1 VQIREKCWCG
11 NPDLEPF
18 SDYYFRCPA
27 CETLISS
34 RLQEK
39 QTASEGAQAD
49 HFYGRD
55 YWFTH
60 QQEDLHQPNIIE
72 RARQDLPE
80 RCIHWLSAIIKYKL
94 PPGRVLEL
102 GSGHGG
108 FVALLCFSGFEAT
121 GVEVSPWAVEF
132 ARETFHAPML
142 LGPVEEQALEPGSL
156 DMVIL
161 MDILEHLPDPE
172 RTMRH
177 CLRLLKPNGIFVIQ
191 TPCLPEGKTY
201 EEMKSRGDRFLEML
215 IEREHLY
222 LFSRPSIQEFFRRLE
237 INHLE
242 FEPAIFSRYDMFLI
256 AGREPL
262 TTHPSAQIDEALN
275 SSPSGRMVRALVDSY
290 LQKRD
295 LLEKYQEADA
305 DRAAR
310 LQTINRLSLQLRE
323 FEDDR
328 AAHLETINRL
338 SLQLR
343 ELEDARMAQVELHR
357 LSRQLQETQSVL
369 KALQG
374 GRVFRILRR
383 TGFWGG
389 MENMIRGVL
398 GPDPVEAGGNS
409 HLFSDLSDFS
419 PEGQFSR
426 IAVDLTPLLP
436 GAENGGAKLLALE
449 LVRHL
454 SRLAPHCEFLL
465 LTSPAGHDE
474 LSSLDSP
481 NVRRICQGPPHAP
494 AHPSPGMNRPESRQI
509 PLREWLRAHLPAP
522 LLARAKD
529 MYYSWQMKPV
539 SSSLLRQVD
548 VQLLFCPF
556 TMPFFYDPK
565 IPVVSVVYDLQFA
578 YYPQFFSSEDRAARE
593 YHFRETCRR
602 SSLLVCISDY
612 VRETVLLNSGLPPA
626 RVVTIP
632 IRLANRLQRPSA
644 ENISAV
650 LQKYGL
656 QENGFLLYPAN
667 FWLHKSHSMLLTAF
681 GMYRHSHPES
691 PLRLVLTGSPGE
703 RMNLL
708 HEAVQRMGLQASIT
722 LPGYLSEV
730 EFAPLLA
737 SCKALIFPSLYE
749 GFGMPVLEAMAFS
762 KPVLCSNVTSLPEV
776 AGDGALLFDPRKP
789 HEILAA
795 IEQIMADPKLASSL
809 IERGKARIDRWGCPE
824 QMAREY
830 LAIFRKAKRSGA
842 PSSMLIYAGG
852 IVTGEGNG
860 KRGPGE

>member
-1 VQIREKCWCG
+1 MQIREKCWCG
-11 NPDLEPF
+11 NPELEPF
-18 SDYYFRCPA
+18 SDYYFKCPA

-39 QTASEGAQAD
+39 QTAPEAAQAD

-55 YWFTH
+55 YWFAH
-60 QQEDLHQPNIIE
+60 QQKDLHQPNIIE

-80 RCIHWLSAIIKYKL
+80 RCIHWLSAILKYKL

-108 FVALLCFSGFEAT
+108 FVALLRFSGFDAT
-121 GVEVSPWAVEF
+121 GLEVSPWVVEF
-132 ARETFHAPML
+132 ARKTFHVPML
-142 LGPVEEQALEPGSL
+142 LGPVEEQQLEPGSL

-222 LFSRPSIQEFFRRLE
+222 LFSRPSIQEFFHRLE
-237 INHLE
+237 INHLG
-242 FEPAIFSRYDMFLI
+242 FEPAIFSLYDMFLV
-256 AGREPL
+256 AGRVPL
-262 TTHPSAQIDEALN
+262 APHSSAEIDEALN
-275 SSPSGRMVRALVDSY
+275 SSPSGRMVRALADSY
-290 LQKRD
+290 LQKRE

-310 LQTINRLSLQLRE
+310 LEMVNRLSLQLRE
-323 FEDDR
+323 FED
-328 AAHLETINRL
+328 
-338 SLQLR
+338 
-343 ELEDARMAQVELHR
+343 ARTAQFELHR

-374 GRVFRILRR
+374 GRVFRIIRR
-383 TGFWGG
+383 MGFWGG
-389 MENMIRGVL
+389 MQNMIQGVL
-398 GPDPVEAGGNS
+398 GPDPVEAGGSS
-409 HLFSDLSDFS
+409 HPFPDLSDFS

-454 SRLAPHCEFLL
+454 SRLAPYCEFLL
-465 LTSPAGHDE
+465 LTSRAGHDE

-481 NVRRICQGPPHAP
+481 NVRRICLGLPHAP
-494 AHPSPGMNRPESRQI
+494 AHPSPGVHRPKGWRI
-509 PLREWLRAHLPAP
+509 PFREWLRTHLPAP
-522 LLARAKD
+522 LLLQAKN
-529 MYYSWQMKPV
+529 MYYSWQRKPV
-539 SSSLLRQVD
+539 SSSLLRQLE

-565 IPVVSVVYDLQFA
+565 IPGVSVVYDLQFA

-612 VRETVLLNSGLPPA
+612 VRETVLLNSALPPA

-632 IRLANRLQRPSA
+632 IRLANRLQKPSA
-644 ENISAV
+644 ENTSAV
-650 LQKYGL
+650 LQKYSL
-656 QENGFLLYPAN
+656 KENGFLLYPAN
-667 FWLHKSHSMLLTAF
+667 FWFHKNHSMLLTAF
-681 GMYRHSHPES
+681 GMYRHSHPDS

-708 HEAVQRMGLQASIT
+708 HEAVQRMGLQSSIT
-722 LPGYLSEV
+722 LPGYLSED

-795 IEQIMADPKLASSL
+795 IEQIMADPQLASSL
-809 IERGKARIDRWGCPE
+809 VGREKARIDRWGGPE

-830 LAIFRKAKRSGA
+830 LAIFHTLAVKNGTAKTRRCKE
-842 PSSMLIYAGG
+842 L
-852 IVTGEGNG
+852 
-860 KRGPGE
+860 